1 MKKFIQKI
9 CCNWTFAGSLIAV
22 VVFAAISW
30 LYFYPDAMQG
40 KVLRQH
46 DTLQGVANG
55 HEVKAY
61 EAETGETSRWTNSLF
76 SGMPNFQINP
86 SYSSSKLVSWIGRA
100 YSLWFPSPV
109 DYVFIM
115 MLGFYIMLLAFKV
128 RWYLAILGAIGWA
141 FSTYFF
147 IIIGAGH
154 IWKYITLAYIPPTI
168 AGIVWA

>member
-76 SGMPNFQINP
+76 
-86 SYSSSKLVSWIGRA
+86 
-100 YSLWFPSPV
+100 
-109 DYVFIM
+109 
-115 MLGFYIMLLAFKV
+115 
-128 RWYLAILGAIGWA
+128 
-141 FSTYFF
+141 
-147 IIIGAGH
+147 
-154 IWKYITLAYIPPTI
+154 
-168 AGIVWA
+168 